1 MLYKLFLSSYAP
13 QAKPINLC
21 SLIYALQATQ
31 FKLCSST
38 FINVYSFS
46 TPCVSYHI
54 SFQTTKTMSE
64 SDMLQLQAEIE
75 SERDNFKRQINDLTA
90 QNSFLYLQNIKG
102 VTAKT
107 SLIEI
112 SPSNLAINSIAVNIL
127 ILNVKANIKEEK

>member
-1 MLYKLFLSSYAP
+1 
-13 QAKPINLC
+13 
-21 SLIYALQATQ
+21 
-31 FKLCSST
+31 
-38 FINVYSFS
+38 
-46 TPCVSYHI
+46 
-54 SFQTTKTMSE
+54 MSE

-127 ILNVKANIKEEK
+127 IHNVKANIKEEK